1 MNDKQ
6 LIKITRKVRINI
18 DKLLKERGLTQ
29 KELSDLTD
37 VRQAAISNLRRGFVT
52 RISIDHIER
61 IASALDID
69 DINDIISLT
78 PADNKGEGQ
87 A

>member
-1 MNDKQ
+1 MIDKQ
-6 LIKITRKVRINI
+6 PIKITRKVRINI
-18 DKLLKERGLTQ
+18 DKLLKDRGLTQ

-37 VRQAAISNLRRGFVT
+37 VRQAAISNLRRGFVD
-52 RISIDHIER
+52 RISIDHMER

-78 PADNKGEGQ
+78 PADNEGEG
-87 A
+87 

>member
-1 MNDKQ
+1 MTDKQ
-6 LIKITRKVRINI
+6 PIKITRKVRINI

-37 VRQAAISNLRRGFVT
+37 VRQAAISNLRRGFID

-78 PADNKGEGQ
+78 PADDKGEQ
-87 A
+87 

>member
-1 MNDKQ
+1 MIDKQ
-6 LIKITRKVRINI
+6 PIKITRKVRINI

-37 VRQAAISNLRRGFVT
+37 VRQAAISNLRRGFVD
-52 RISIDHIER
+52 RISIDHMER

-78 PADNKGEGQ
+78 PADNKGEQ
-87 A
+87 

>member
-1 MNDKQ
+1 MTDKQ
-6 LIKITRKVRINI
+6 PIKITRKVRINI
-18 DKLLKERGLTQ
+18 DKLLKDRGLTQ

-37 VRQAAISNLRRGFVT
+37 VRQAAISNLRRGFVD
-52 RISIDHIER
+52 RISIDHMER

-78 PADNKGEGQ
+78 PADNKGEQ
-87 A
+87 

>member
-1 MNDKQ
+1 MTDKQ
-6 LIKITRKVRINI
+6 PIKITRKVRINI
-18 DKLLKERGLTQ
+18 DKLLKDRGLTQ

-37 VRQAAISNLRRGFVT
+37 VRQAAISNLRRGFVE
-52 RISIDHIER
+52 RISIDHMER

-78 PADNKGEGQ
+78 PADNKGEG
-87 A
+87 

>member
-78 PADNKGEGQ
+78 PADNKGEG
-87 A
+87 

>member
-1 MNDKQ
+1 MTDKQ
-6 LIKITRKVRINI
+6 PIKITRKVRINI
-18 DKLLKERGLTQ
+18 DKLLKDRGLTQ

-37 VRQAAISNLRRGFVT
+37 VRQAAISNLRRGFVD
-52 RISIDHIER
+52 RISIDHMER

-78 PADNKGEGQ
+78 PADDKGEG
-87 A
+87 

>member
-1 MNDKQ
+1 MTDKQ
-6 LIKITRKVRINI
+6 PIKITRKVRINI
-18 DKLLKERGLTQ
+18 DKLLKDRGLTQ

-37 VRQAAISNLRRGFVT
+37 VRQAAISNLRRGFVD
-52 RISIDHIER
+52 RISIDHMER